1 MNRKS
6 KPPTYKKEKYMAERF
21 TKGMARNIYYGGSF
35 FFLLLLVGL
44 TFDTMLELPERD
56 HRENITES
64 VARGKHLWEDNNC
77 VGCHSLM
84 GEGAYYAPELANV
97 FNRRGNSD
105 EDTFKQ
111 YMQAWMSIQPLNTP
125 GRRKMPQFNLNHEQV
140 NDISAFLIWTS
151 RIDDNDWPPNIE
163 G

>member
-1 MNRKS
+1 
-6 KPPTYKKEKYMAERF
+6 MAERF
-21 TKGMARNIYYGGSF
+21 TKSMARNMYYGGSVF
-35 FFLLLLVGL
+35 VFLLLLGL
-44 TFDTMLELPERD
+44 TADTMLALPKRD

-64 VARGKHLWEDNNC
+64 VARGKTLWEKNNC

-97 FNRRGNSD
+97 FDRRGGGD
-105 EDTFKQ
+105 EKMFKSF
-111 YMQAWMSIQPLNTP
+111 MVGWMAAQPLQIP
-125 GRRKMPQFNLNHEQV
+125 ARRKMPQFHLSEEEVENLS
-140 NDISAFLIWTS
+140 DFLIWTS